1 LPRGFAAR
9 NDEGLDM
16 KRILLAGLVISLASC
31 STGKLG
37 EARVRTALMD
47 AGLDRANAACMA
59 ERMSD
64 RLSLGQ
70 LKRLQAL
77 QTEKR
82 SLADYVAAVRR
93 LADAELWKVTSTAA
107 AACMTGWAK
116 EKR

>member
-1 LPRGFAAR
+1 MHKL
-9 NDEGLDM
+9 L
-16 KRILLAGLVISLASC
+16 ILAPVALLTAC

-37 EARVRTALMD
+37 EARLRTALTD
-47 AGLDRANAACMA
+47 AGLDRPNASCMA

-70 LKRLQAL
+70 LKRLEAL
-77 QTEKR
+77 KTEKR
-82 SLADYVAAVRR
+82 SLTDYVVAVRR

-107 AACMTGWAK
+107 AACMTGWAR